1 MKQGDSGKPDGV
13 IALARETADALGRLT
28 VEHLRLV
35 RLEMKADLQA
45 MTRRAAVLA
54 SLGTLLIV
62 GYGLGM
68 AGLAI
73 LLGEGVSAGS
83 ALLIIGGTHFL
94 VAGVAIIISLLR
106 LRRMRLLASSAGE
119 MNQTLMPLG
128 LVPKP
133 APAAGPPSESAAA
146 REGRS

>member
-94 VAGVAIIISLLR
+94 VAGVAIIIALVR

-128 LVPKP
+128 LAPRP